1 MSFIGITR
9 SSMQPD
15 HALIAPDSHVKSTL
29 PGWTKSMVT
38 ILISPQ
44 MGARFTQY
52 FALMEKGGTSGPAPE
67 GITRFFYVLEG
78 AASITVGKKTTALT
92 PGSYGFLPADTPHAI
107 KAGKET
113 RLLVFEK
120 PYDEVDGIE
129 PPHVVI
135 SHEKSVKATP
145 FLGDKDALLKILL
158 PEIPSFD
165 FAINIFQFQPG
176 GTLPFVEVHV
186 MEHGMLFLEGQGV
199 YRMSE
204 KWYVVGKGDV
214 IWMAPYCAQW
224 FVASGKTPSR
234 YIYYKD
240 MHRDPSVML

>member
-1 MSFIGITR
+1 MSFTGITR

-15 HALIAPDSHVKSTL
+15 HALIAPDSHVRSTL
-29 PGWTKSMVT
+29 PGWTKTMTT

-52 FALMEKGGTSGPAPE
+52 FALMEKGGASGAAPE
-67 GITRFFYVLEG
+67 GVSRFIYVCEG
-78 AASITVGKKTTALT
+78 AGTLTIGKKAGALT
-92 PGSYGFLPADTPHAI
+92 AGSYAFLPPDTQHGITAT
-107 KAGKET
+107 KEMK
-113 RLLVFEK
+113 LLVFEK
-120 PYDEVDGIE
+120 PYDEVDGV
-129 PPHVVI
+129 PPPTVVI
-135 SHEKSVKATP
+135 GHEKSVKATP

-186 MEHGMLFLEGQGV
+186 MEHGMLFLEGHGV

-224 FVASGKTPSR
+224 FVAAGKTPSR

-240 MHRDPSVML
+240 MHRDPTVML